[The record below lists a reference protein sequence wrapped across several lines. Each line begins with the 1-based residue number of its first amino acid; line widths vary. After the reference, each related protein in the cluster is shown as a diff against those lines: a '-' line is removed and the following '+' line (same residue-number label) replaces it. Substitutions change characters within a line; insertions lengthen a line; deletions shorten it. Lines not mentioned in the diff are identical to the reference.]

1 MGNLEI
7 AHEHM
12 DIEKTY
18 TELTKT
24 LKLSTVLKNESMAK
38 HTSFKIGGNAD
49 ILVKAKSIEDI
60 KVILEYCKSK
70 DIPLYVMGNG
80 SNLLVKDN
88 GIRGI
93 VITVEINDI
102 NIEENKDKVK
112 VTVGAG
118 VKLGKLAGELLK
130 RNIGGFEFASRNT
143 RNYWRSSKNECRCSW
158 QRNERHSS

>member
-1 MGNLEI
+1 
-7 AHEHM
+7 M

-18 TELTKT
+18 IDLTKI
-24 LKLSTVLKNESMAK
+24 LKDSTILKNEPMSK
-38 HTSFKIGGNAD
+38 HTSFKIGGSAD

-60 KVILEYCKSK
+60 KTILQYCKSENHQ
-70 DIPLYVMGNG
+70 LYVMGNG

-93 VITVEINDI
+93 VLIVDIDDI
-102 NIEENKDKVK
+102 NIEEKEEKVK

-130 RNIGGFEFASRNT
+130 KNIR
-143 RNYWRSSKNECRCSW
+143 WI
-158 QRNERHSS
+158 